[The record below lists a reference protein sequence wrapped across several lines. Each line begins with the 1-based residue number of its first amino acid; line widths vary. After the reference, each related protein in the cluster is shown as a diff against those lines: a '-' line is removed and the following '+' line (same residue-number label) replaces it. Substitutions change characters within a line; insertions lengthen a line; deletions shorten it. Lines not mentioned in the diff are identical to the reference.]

1 MGAFVQL
8 DLERVAKLERMLGVG
23 LREIIE
29 SLIASVSRQL
39 DLAERALDDD
49 RLSDVTQ
56 PAHTGRNDA
65 LLVGAQPLLTHLT
78 ELEDASRTGR
88 LEDARTALRQVRE
101 VWPET
106 REALQMIVQDSPGPE

>member
-8 DLERVAKLERMLGVG
+8 DLERVAKLEQILGSG

-29 SLIASVSRQL
+29 SLIASISRQL
-39 DLAERALDDD
+39 ELAERALAED

-65 LLVGAQPLLTHLT
+65 LLVGAQPLLRHLT

-88 LEDARTALRQVRE
+88 LEDAREALSQVCE

-106 REALQMIVQDSPGPE
+106 REALQLVVQDSPSGE